1 MHGFSRTDS
10 HGGNSFFSN
19 FFLLAVYPA
28 IILVLIFMSG
38 CAAVGPDLQT
48 PELSAPDSWHTEMA
62 GGLAVSETT
71 PDDQGTW
78 WQVFQDPLLTR
89 LIENAAAGNLD
100 LQKAVVRIA
109 EARAL
114 YGISQADDYPVL
126 DSTGLMQRQQNSEET
141 GFGTASGFYH
151 AGFDTAWEIDIFGKI
166 RRSQQAALAEVETR
180 QEAMA
185 AVLVSLQAEVALNYL
200 ELRTFQERLVAA
212 RENLEVQKET
222 YEINVSRFNAGLIG
236 ELAVHQA
243 QYILEQTRS
252 QIPLLQDGLGRAANR
267 LAVLVGKRPGTLH
280 EALAEK
286 HAIPCIPQEVVMGI
300 PARTLR
306 QRPDIRRAERVL
318 ARETALVGVA
328 MADLYPQFHLTGT
341 FGLEALSVGN
351 FFNSSSRFWG
361 IGPRVSWRLFDGG
374 RIRQAVAAQSA
385 RQEQAMID
393 YQAALLTAQ
402 EEIENAILAFA
413 KEQLRR
419 DSLVK
424 ATKAARNADRIA
436 RDQYQAGLVDF
447 SNVLDAQRS
456 LLSFEDQLA
465 QSRGAVSANLVRLYK
480 AMGGGWQHMAVF
492 GPESNFFQ

>member
-1 MHGFSRTDS
+1 M
-10 HGGNSFFSN
+10 
-19 FFLLAVYPA
+19 
-28 IILVLIFMSG
+28 
-38 CAAVGPDLQT
+38 GPEFQT
-48 PELSAPDSWHTEMA
+48 PNLPAPDTWHTEIT
-62 GGLAVSETT
+62 GGLEVSDTVSR
-71 PDDQGTW
+71 DQAAW
-78 WQVFQDPLLTR
+78 WELFKDPRLTR
-89 LIENAAAGNLD
+89 LIENATTDNLD
-100 LQKAVVRIA
+100 LQKAVVRIQ

-114 YGISQADDYPVL
+114 YGISQAGDYPVL
-126 DSTGLMQRQQNSEET
+126 DSTGVIQRQQTSQET
-141 GFGTASGFYH
+141 GTGRASGFYH
-151 AGFDTAWEIDIFGKI
+151 AGFDTAWEMDVFGKI

-180 QEAMA
+180 QENLAAM
-185 AVLVSLQAEVALNYL
+185 LVSLQAEVALNYL
-200 ELRTFQERLVAA
+200 ELRTFQERLIAA
-212 RENLEVQKET
+212 RGNLDVQKET
-222 YEINVSRFNAGLIG
+222 YEINLSRFNAGLIG

-252 QIPLLQDGLGRAANR
+252 QIPLLQDGLGRTANR
-267 LAVLVGKRPGTLH
+267 LAVLVGKPPGTLH
-280 EALAEK
+280 EELTK
-286 HAIPCIPQEVVMGI
+286 NHAIPSIPLEVVMDI
-300 PARTLR
+300 PAHTLR
-306 QRPDIRRAERVL
+306 QRPDIRRAERAL

-341 FGLEALSVGN
+341 FGLEALSIGN

-393 YQAALLTAQ
+393 YQAALLTAR
-402 EEIENAILAFA
+402 EEIENTILAFA

-424 ATKAARNADRIA
+424 ATAAARNADRIA
-436 RDQYQAGLVDF
+436 RDQYRAGLVDF

-480 AMGGGWQHMAVF
+480 AMGGGWQHMAR
-492 GPESNFFQ
+492 

>member
-1 MHGFSRTDS
+1 
-10 HGGNSFFSN
+10 
-19 FFLLAVYPA
+19 
-28 IILVLIFMSG
+28 MSG
-38 CAAVGPDLQT
+38 CAAVGPEFQAPNL
-48 PELSAPDSWHTEMA
+48 PAPDTWHTEMA
-62 GGLAVSETT
+62 GGLAVSETI
-71 PDDQGTW
+71 PDDQGAW

-89 LIENAAAGNLD
+89 LVENAAAGNLD
-100 LQKAVVRIA
+100 LQKAVVRIE

-126 DSTGLMQRQQNSEET
+126 DSTGVIQRLRPSEKT
-141 GFGTASGFYH
+141 GFETTSGFYQ
-151 AGFDTAWEIDIFGKI
+151 AGFDTAWEMDIFGKI
-166 RRSQQAALAEVETR
+166 HRSQQAALAEVETR
-180 QEAMA
+180 QQALA
-185 AVLVSLQAEVALNYL
+185 ALLVSLQAEVALNYL
-200 ELRTFQERLVAA
+200 ELRTFQERLIAA
-212 RENLEVQKET
+212 RGNLDVQKET
-222 YEINVSRFNAGLIG
+222 YEINLSRFNAGLIG

-252 QIPLLQDGLGRAANR
+252 QIPQLQDGLGRAANR
-267 LAVLVGKRPGTLH
+267 LAVLVGERPGTLH
-280 EALAEK
+280 EELTK
-286 HAIPCIPQEVVMGI
+286 NYAIPCIPLEVVMGI

-306 QRPDIRRAERVL
+306 QRPDIRRAERAL

-328 MADLYPQFHLTGT
+328 MADLYPQLQLTGT

-424 ATKAARNADRIA
+424 ATAAARNADRIA

-480 AMGGGWQHMAVF
+480 ALGGGWQHMA
-492 GPESNFFQ
+492 Q

>member
-1 MHGFSRTDS
+1 MHCFFKTETCHKPGFFFKAATLGFSP
-10 HGGNSFFSN
+10 
-19 FFLLAVYPA
+19 V
-28 IILVLIFMSG
+28 IILVLIIMSG
-38 CAAVGPDLQT
+38 CAAVGPEFQAPNL
-48 PELSAPDSWHTEMA
+48 PAPDTWHTEMA
-62 GGLAVSETT
+62 GGLAVSETI
-71 PDDQGTW
+71 PDDQGAW

-89 LIENAAAGNLD
+89 LVENAAAGNLD
-100 LQKAVVRIA
+100 LQKAVVRIE

-126 DSTGLMQRQQNSEET
+126 DSTGVIQRLRPSEKT
-141 GFGTASGFYH
+141 GFETTSGFYQ
-151 AGFDTAWEIDIFGKI
+151 AGFDTAWEMDIFGKI
-166 RRSQQAALAEVETR
+166 HRSQQAALAEVETR
-180 QEAMA
+180 QQALA
-185 AVLVSLQAEVALNYL
+185 ALLVSLQAEVALNYL
-200 ELRTFQERLVAA
+200 ELRTFQERLIAA
-212 RENLEVQKET
+212 RGNLDVQKET
-222 YEINVSRFNAGLIG
+222 YEINLSRFNAGLIG

-252 QIPLLQDGLGRAANR
+252 QIPQLQDGLGRAANR
-267 LAVLVGKRPGTLH
+267 LAVLVGERPGTLH
-280 EALAEK
+280 EELTK
-286 HAIPCIPQEVVMGI
+286 NYAIPCIPLEVVMGI

-306 QRPDIRRAERVL
+306 QRPDIRRAERAL

-328 MADLYPQFHLTGT
+328 MADLYPQLQLTGT

-424 ATKAARNADRIA
+424 ATAAARNADRIA

-480 AMGGGWQHMAVF
+480 ALGGGWQHMAR
-492 GPESNFFQ
+492 

>member
-1 MHGFSRTDS
+1 MHCFLKTDTCVKTGFSPNAFT
-10 HGGNSFFSN
+10 
-19 FFLLAVYPA
+19 LIVCPA
-28 IILVLIFMSG
+28 IILVLIIMSG
-38 CAAVGPDLQT
+38 CAAVGPEFQT
-48 PELSAPDSWHTEMA
+48 PELPAPDTWHTEMA
-62 GGLAVSETT
+62 GGLAVSETVSQ
-71 PDDQGTW
+71 DNAAW
-78 WQVFQDPLLTR
+78 WKLFKDPQLTR
-89 LIENAAAGNLD
+89 LIKHAAAGNLD
-100 LQKAVVRIA
+100 LQKAVVRIQ

-114 YGISQADDYPVL
+114 YGISQAGDYPVL
-126 DSTGLMQRQQNSEET
+126 DSTGLIQRQQSSEET
-141 GFGTASGFYH
+141 GTGTASGFFH
-151 AGFDTAWEIDIFGKI
+151 AGFDAAWELDIFGKI

-180 QEAMA
+180 QEALN
-185 AVLVSLQAEVALNYL
+185 AVLISLQAEVALNYL

-212 RENLEVQKET
+212 RGNLEVQKET
-222 YEINVSRFNAGLIG
+222 YEINLSRFNAGLIG
-236 ELAVHQA
+236 ELPVHQS

-252 QIPLLQDGLGRAANR
+252 QIPLLLDGLGRTANR
-267 LAVLVGKRPGTLH
+267 LAVLVGKSPGSLH
-280 EALAEK
+280 EALIENR
-286 HAIPCIPQEVVMGI
+286 AIPCIPLEVAMGI

-328 MADLYPQFHLTGT
+328 MADLYPQFHLSGT

-385 RQEQAMID
+385 RQEQAMIE
-393 YQAALLTAQ
+393 YQAALLTAR

-424 ATKAARNADRIA
+424 ATAAARNADRIA

-465 QSRGAVSANLVRLYK
+465 QSRGTVSANLVRLYK
-480 AMGGGWQHMAVF
+480 ALGGGWQHMAR
-492 GPESNFFQ
+492 

>member
-1 MHGFSRTDS
+1 MHCFFKTETCHKPGFFFKAATLGFSP
-10 HGGNSFFSN
+10 
-19 FFLLAVYPA
+19 V
-28 IILVLIFMSG
+28 IILVLIIMSG
-38 CAAVGPDLQT
+38 CAAVGPEFQAPNL
-48 PELSAPDSWHTEMA
+48 PAPDTWHTEMA
-62 GGLAVSETT
+62 GGLAVSETI
-71 PDDQGTW
+71 PDDQGAW

-89 LIENAAAGNLD
+89 LVENAAAGNLD
-100 LQKAVVRIA
+100 LQKAVVRIE

-126 DSTGLMQRQQNSEET
+126 DSTGVIQRLRPSEKT
-141 GFGTASGFYH
+141 GFETTSGFYQ
-151 AGFDTAWEIDIFGKI
+151 AGFDTAWEMDIFGKI
-166 RRSQQAALAEVETR
+166 HRSQQAALAEVETR
-180 QEAMA
+180 QQALA
-185 AVLVSLQAEVALNYL
+185 ALLVSLQAEVALNYL
-200 ELRTFQERLVAA
+200 ELRTFQERLIAA
-212 RENLEVQKET
+212 RGNLDVQKET
-222 YEINVSRFNAGLIG
+222 YEINLSRFNAGLIG

-252 QIPLLQDGLGRAANR
+252 QIPQLQDGLGRAANR
-267 LAVLVGKRPGTLH
+267 LAVLVGERPGTLH
-280 EALAEK
+280 EELTK
-286 HAIPCIPQEVVMGI
+286 NYAIPCIPLEVVMGI

-306 QRPDIRRAERVL
+306 QRPDIRRAERAL

-328 MADLYPQFHLTGT
+328 MADLYPQLQLTGT

-424 ATKAARNADRIA
+424 ATAAARNADRIA

-480 AMGGGWQHMAVF
+480 ALGGGWQHMA
-492 GPESNFFQ
+492 Q

>member
-1 MHGFSRTDS
+1 
-10 HGGNSFFSN
+10 
-19 FFLLAVYPA
+19 
-28 IILVLIFMSG
+28 
-38 CAAVGPDLQT
+38 
-48 PELSAPDSWHTEMA
+48 
-62 GGLAVSETT
+62 
-71 PDDQGTW
+71 W
-78 WQVFQDPLLTR
+78 WLVFQDPLLTR

-100 LQKAVVRIA
+100 LHKAMLRIQ

-114 YGISQADDYPVL
+114 YGISQAGDYPAL
-126 DSTGLMQRQQNSEET
+126 DSTGLIQRQQTSEET
-141 GFGTASGFYH
+141 GTGRSSGFYH
-151 AGFDTAWEIDIFGKI
+151 AGFDAAWEMDLFGGVQ
-166 RRSQQAALAEVETR
+166 RSQEAALAEMETR

-185 AVLVSLQAEVALNYL
+185 GVLVSLQAEVALNYL

-212 RENLEVQKET
+212 RGNLEVQKET
-222 YEINVSRFNAGLIG
+222 YDINVSRFSAGLIG
-236 ELAVHQA
+236 ELPVHQS

-267 LAVLVGKRPGTLH
+267 LAVLVGKPPGTLH
-280 EALAEK
+280 DVLTEK
-286 HAIPCIPQEVVMGI
+286 HAIPCIPVEVVMDI
-300 PARTLR
+300 PAQTLR

-328 MADLYPQFHLTGT
+328 MADLYPRFYLNGT
-341 FGLEALSVGN
+341 FGLEALSAGN
-351 FFNSSSRFWG
+351 FFNSGSRFWG

-374 RIRQAVAAQSA
+374 RIRQNIAAQSA

-393 YQAALLTAQ
+393 YQAALLTAR

-424 ATKAARNADRIA
+424 ATTAARNADRIA

-480 AMGGGWQHMAVF
+480 AMGGGWQHMAR
-492 GPESNFFQ
+492 

>member
-1 MHGFSRTDS
+1 MHCFLETDTCHKPGFFPKAFTLS
-10 HGGNSFFSN
+10 
-19 FFLLAVYPA
+19 VYPA
-28 IILVLIFMSG
+28 IILVLIIMSG
-38 CAAVGPDLQT
+38 CAAVGPDFQK
-48 PELSAPDSWHTEMA
+48 PELSAPGTWHTETA
-62 GGLAVSETT
+62 GGLTVSETM
-71 PDDQGTW
+71 PDDRGAW

-89 LIENAAAGNLD
+89 LIENAAAGNLN
-100 LQKAVVRIA
+100 LQKAVVRIQ

-114 YGISQADDYPVL
+114 YGIRKAGDYPVL
-126 DSTGLMQRQQNSEET
+126 NSTGVIQRLQPSEKT
-141 GFGTASGFYH
+141 GFETASGFYQ
-151 AGFDTAWEIDIFGKI
+151 AGFDTAWEMDIFGKI
-166 RRSQQAALAEVETR
+166 HRSQQAALAEVETR
-180 QEAMA
+180 QEALA
-185 AVLVSLQAEVALNYL
+185 AMLVSLQAEVALNYL
-200 ELRTFQERLVAA
+200 ELRTFQERLIAA
-212 RENLEVQKET
+212 RGNLDVQEET
-222 YEINVSRFNAGLIG
+222 YEINLSRFNAGLIG

-280 EALAEK
+280 EELTEK
-286 HAIPCIPQEVVMGI
+286 HAIPCIPLEVVMGI
-300 PARTLR
+300 PAHTLR
-306 QRPDIRRAERVL
+306 QRPDIRRAERAL

-341 FGLEALSVGN
+341 FGLEALSIGD
-351 FFNSSSRFWG
+351 FFNSSSRFWS

-393 YQAALLTAQ
+393 YQAALLTAR

-424 ATKAARNADRIA
+424 ATAAARNADRIA
-436 RDQYQAGLVDF
+436 RDQYRAGLVDF

-465 QSRGAVSANLVRLYK
+465 QSRGTVSANLVRLYK
-480 AMGGGWQHMAVF
+480 ALGGGWQHM
-492 GPESNFFQ
+492 ER

>member
-1 MHGFSRTDS
+1 MHGFSRT
-10 HGGNSFFSN
+10 GTYTKNGFFSRI
-19 FFLLAVYPA
+19 FQFTACPA
-28 IILVLIFMSG
+28 IILVLILMSG
-38 CAAVGPDLQT
+38 CAAVGPEFQA
-48 PELSAPDSWHTEMA
+48 PKLSGPDTWHTKMA

-71 PDDQGTW
+71 PDDQGAW

-100 LQKAVVRIA
+100 LQNAVVRIQ

-114 YGISQADDYPVL
+114 YGISQAGDYPVL
-126 DSTGLMQRQQNSEET
+126 DSTGLIQRRQTSEET
-141 GFGTASGFYH
+141 GTGRTSGFYH
-151 AGFDTAWEIDIFGKI
+151 AGFDAAWELDLFGGVQ
-166 RRSQQAALAEVETR
+166 RSQEAALAEMETR

-185 AVLVSLQAEVALNYL
+185 GVLVSLQAEVALNYL

-212 RENLEVQKET
+212 RGNLEVQKET
-222 YEINVSRFNAGLIG
+222 YEINLSRFNAGLIG
-236 ELAVHQA
+236 ELPVHQS

-252 QIPLLQDGLGRAANR
+252 QIPLLQDGLGRTANR
-267 LAVLVGKRPGTLH
+267 LAVLVGKPPGALH
-280 EALAEK
+280 EDLAETRP
-286 HAIPCIPQEVVMGI
+286 IPRIPLEVAMGI
-300 PARTLR
+300 PAGTLR
-306 QRPDIRRAERVL
+306 QRPDIRRAERAL

-328 MADLYPQFHLTGT
+328 MADLYPRFHLTGT
-341 FGLEALSVGN
+341 FGLEALSAGN

-393 YQAALLTAQ
+393 YQAALLTAR

-424 ATKAARNADRIA
+424 ATAAARNADRIA

-480 AMGGGWQHMAVF
+480 AMGGGWQHMAR
-492 GPESNFFQ
+492 

>member
-1 MHGFSRTDS
+1 MHCFLKTDTCRKTGFLSRAFT
-10 HGGNSFFSN
+10 
-19 FFLLAVYPA
+19 LMVCPA
-28 IILVLIFMSG
+28 IALVLILMSG
-38 CAAVGPDLQT
+38 CAAVGPEFHT
-48 PELSAPDSWHTEMA
+48 PELPAPDTWHTEMA
-62 GGLAVSETT
+62 GGLAVSETASRE
-71 PDDQGTW
+71 QAAW
-78 WQVFQDPLLTR
+78 WELFKDPQLTR

-100 LQKAVVRIA
+100 LHKAMLRIQ

-114 YGISQADDYPVL
+114 YGISQADDYPIL
-126 DSTGLMQRQQNSEET
+126 DSTGLIQRRESSEET
-141 GFGTASGFYH
+141 GTGNASGFFH
-151 AGFDTAWEIDIFGKI
+151 AGFDAAWELDLFGKI

-180 QEAMA
+180 QEAMS
-185 AVLVSLQAEVALNYL
+185 AVLISLQAEVALNYL

-212 RENLEVQKET
+212 RGNLEVQKET
-222 YEINVSRFNAGLIG
+222 YDINVSRFNAGLIG
-236 ELAVHQA
+236 ELPVYQS

-252 QIPLLQDGLGRAANR
+252 QIPLLQDGIGRAANR
-267 LAVLVGKRPGTLH
+267 LAVLVGEPPGTLH
-280 EALAEK
+280 DTLAER
-286 HAIPCIPQEVVMGI
+286 HAIPCIPLKVVMDI

-328 MADLYPQFHLTGT
+328 MSDLYPRFHLTGT

-351 FFNSSSRFWG
+351 FFNSDSRFWG

-393 YQAALLTAQ
+393 YQFALLTAR

-424 ATKAARNADRIA
+424 ATAAARNADRIA

-465 QSRGAVSANLVRLYK
+465 RSRGAVSANLVRLYK
-480 AMGGGWQHMAVF
+480 SLGGGWQHMAR
-492 GPESNFFQ
+492 

>member
-1 MHGFSRTDS
+1 MHCFLKTETCHKPGFFFKAATLGFSP
-10 HGGNSFFSN
+10 
-19 FFLLAVYPA
+19 V
-28 IILVLIFMSG
+28 IILVLIIMSG
-38 CAAVGPDLQT
+38 CAAVGPEFQAPNL
-48 PELSAPDSWHTEMA
+48 PAPDTWHTEMA
-62 GGLAVSETT
+62 GGLAVSETI
-71 PDDQGTW
+71 PDDQGAW

-89 LIENAAAGNLD
+89 LVENAAAGNLD
-100 LQKAVVRIA
+100 LQKAVVRIE

-126 DSTGLMQRQQNSEET
+126 DSTGVIQRLRPSEKT
-141 GFGTASGFYH
+141 GFETTSGFYQ
-151 AGFDTAWEIDIFGKI
+151 AGFDTAWEMDIFGKI
-166 RRSQQAALAEVETR
+166 HRSQQAALAEVETR
-180 QEAMA
+180 QQALA
-185 AVLVSLQAEVALNYL
+185 ALLVSLQAEVALNYL
-200 ELRTFQERLVAA
+200 ELRTFQERLIAA
-212 RENLEVQKET
+212 RGNLDVQKET
-222 YEINVSRFNAGLIG
+222 YEINLSRFNAGLIG

-252 QIPLLQDGLGRAANR
+252 QIPQLQDGLGRAANR

-280 EALAEK
+280 EELTK
-286 HAIPCIPQEVVMGI
+286 NYAIPCIPLEVVMGI

-306 QRPDIRRAERVL
+306 QRPDIRRAERAL

-328 MADLYPQFHLTGT
+328 MADLYPQLQLTGT

-424 ATKAARNADRIA
+424 ATAAARNADRIA

-480 AMGGGWQHMAVF
+480 ALGGGWQHMA
-492 GPESNFFQ
+492 Q

>member
-1 MHGFSRTDS
+1 MHGFSRTGTYS
-10 HGGNSFFSN
+10 ENGFFSN
-19 FFLLAVYPA
+19 AFQFTACPA
-28 IILVLIFMSG
+28 IILVLILMSG
-38 CAAVGPDLQT
+38 CAAVGPEFQT
-48 PELSAPDSWHTEMA
+48 PELSGPDTWHTKMA

-71 PDDQGTW
+71 PDDQGAW

-100 LQKAVVRIA
+100 LQKAVIRIQ

-126 DSTGLMQRQQNSEET
+126 DSTGLIQRQQTSEET
-141 GFGTASGFYH
+141 GTGRASGFYH
-151 AGFDTAWEIDIFGKI
+151 AGFDAAWELDLFGGVQ
-166 RRSQQAALAEVETR
+166 RSQEAALAEMETR

-185 AVLVSLQAEVALNYL
+185 GVLVSLQAEVALNYL

-212 RENLEVQKET
+212 RGNLEVQKET
-222 YEINVSRFNAGLIG
+222 YEINLSRFNAGLIG
-236 ELAVHQA
+236 ELPVHQS

-267 LAVLVGKRPGTLH
+267 LAVLVGKPPGALH
-280 EALAEK
+280 EDLAETRP
-286 HAIPCIPQEVVMGI
+286 IPCIPLEVAMGI
-300 PARTLR
+300 PAGTLR

-328 MADLYPQFHLTGT
+328 MADLYPRFHLTGT
-341 FGLEALSVGN
+341 FGLEALSAGN

-393 YQAALLTAQ
+393 YQAALLTAR

-424 ATKAARNADRIA
+424 ATAAARSADRIA

-480 AMGGGWQHMAVF
+480 AMGGGWQHMAR
-492 GPESNFFQ
+492 

>member
-1 MHGFSRTDS
+1 MQNFPRTDNYNEN
-10 HGGNSFFSN
+10 GFFSTA
-19 FFLLAVYPA
+19 LRLTACPA
-28 IILVLIFMSG
+28 IILVLILMSG
-38 CAAVGPDLQT
+38 CAAVGPEFQT
-48 PELSAPDSWHTEMA
+48 PELSDPHTWHTKMA
-62 GGLAVSETT
+62 GGLAASETT
-71 PDDQGTW
+71 PDDQGAW

-100 LQKAVVRIA
+100 LQKAVVRIE

-126 DSTGLMQRQQNSEET
+126 DSTGLIQRQQNSEET
-141 GFGTASGFYH
+141 GTGRASDFYH
-151 AGFDTAWEIDIFGKI
+151 AGFDAAWELDLFGGVQ
-166 RRSQQAALAEVETR
+166 RSKEAALAEVETR

-185 AVLVSLQAEVALNYL
+185 GVLVSLQAEVALNYL

-212 RENLEVQKET
+212 RGNLEVQKET
-222 YEINVSRFNAGLIG
+222 YEINLSRFNAGLIG
-236 ELAVHQA
+236 ELPVHQSR
-243 QYILEQTRS
+243 YILEQTRS
-252 QIPLLQDGLGRAANR
+252 QIPLLQDGLGRMANR
-267 LAVLVGKRPGTLH
+267 LAVLVGKPPGTLH
-280 EALAEK
+280 EDLAETRP
-286 HAIPCIPQEVVMGI
+286 IPRIPMEVAMGI

-306 QRPDIRRAERVL
+306 QRPDISRAERVL

-328 MADLYPQFHLTGT
+328 MADLYPRFQLSGT

-351 FFNSSSRFWG
+351 FFNSTSRFWE

-374 RIRQAVAAQSA
+374 SIRQNIAAQSA

-393 YQAALLTAQ
+393 YQAALLTAR
-402 EEIENAILAFA
+402 EEIENAMLSFA

-419 DSLVK
+419 NSLVK

-480 AMGGGWQHMAVF
+480 AMGGGWQHMAR
-492 GPESNFFQ
+492 